1 MNCCVKPRAIDTL
14 DGEIEIEEIDAVTVR
29 LVLPETLELI
39 ALIVAVPAATALASP
54 EDWMVATL
62 VLLELQ
68 VTDVVILAVLPS
80 LYEPVAVYW
89 TLVPTVAL
97 VFKGVTVIDC
107 RVIAVTVSEVDAVG
121 APVKAA
127 LIVALPAF
135 TAVARPLAPTVAMD
149 FAEVDQVTNPVRSL
163 ELPSLRFPVA
173 VNWIVF
179 LTSTLGAIG
188 DSVIEVTLAFLMVSE
203 AVPLIPL
210 TVALMVTIP
219 ADLPVA
225 NPLRLTVAMVPLL
238 VVQEAEVVRLAVEPS
253 L

>member
-14 DGEIEIEEIDAVTVR
+14 DGEIEIEEMDAVTVR
-29 LVLPETLELI
+29 LVLPETPELV
-39 ALIVAVPAATALASP
+39 ALIVAVPGPTALASP

-68 VTDVVILAVLPS
+68 VTDDVILAVLPS

-89 TLVPTVAL
+89 TLVPAGAL
-97 VFKGVTVIDC
+97 VFKGVTAIDC
-107 RVIAVTVSEVDAVG
+107 SVIANTVSEVDAVG

-127 LIVALPAF
+127 LIVAVPAF
-135 TAVARPLAPTVAMD
+135 AVVARPLPLIVAMD
-149 FAEVDQVTNPVRSL
+149 FAEVDQVTKFVRSL
-163 ELPSLRFPVA
+163 ELPSLSCPVA

-179 LTSTLGAIG
+179 LTRTLGAVG
-188 DSVIEVTLAFLMVSE
+188 NTVIEATLAFLMVSE

-210 TVALMVTIP
+210 TVALMVTTP

-225 NPLRLTVAMVPLL
+225 NPLRLMVAMVPLL
-238 VVQEAEVVRLAVEPS
+238 VDQVAVDVRSRVEPS